1 MNKEVTLEQ
10 IISNIILFFDRN
22 KKLILSITFT
32 GVLIVVLFQKLKP
45 SYYATSAIVQSGI
58 SAYERFPDDPEEDI
72 FNQRTAI
79 NIINDLGNDIEKED
93 YNALANKLD
102 IKYDQAAK
110 IKFIEA
116 EPLLRQDKDEKFHN
130 TPKFQINLV
139 VRDNTIIDIIQKGI
153 VYYFQSNEYIN
164 RYKEQYNSSNQ
175 ALVDSINQE
184 IAELKR
190 LRKEGSSNIDMST
203 NRILSS
209 KEKTETDNVIMSLEE
224 SIHIINTHDM
234 LMPIDFVTD
243 FTVTEIA
250 EREVVVWG
258 TAVGILSFFLS
269 LFIALIRE
277 VKSKYQ
283 KS

>member
-1 MNKEVTLEQ
+1 
-10 IISNIILFFDRN
+10 
-22 KKLILSITFT
+22 
-32 GVLIVVLFQKLKP
+32 
-45 SYYATSAIVQSGI
+45 
-58 SAYERFPDDPEEDI
+58 
-72 FNQRTAI
+72 
-79 NIINDLGNDIEKED
+79 
-93 YNALANKLD
+93 
-102 IKYDQAAK
+102 
-110 IKFIEA
+110 
-116 EPLLRQDKDEKFHN
+116 
-130 TPKFQINLV
+130 
-139 VRDNTIIDIIQKGI
+139 
-153 VYYFQSNEYIN
+153 
-164 RYKEQYNSSNQ
+164 
-175 ALVDSINQE
+175 
-184 IAELKR
+184 
-190 LRKEGSSNIDMST
+190 MST